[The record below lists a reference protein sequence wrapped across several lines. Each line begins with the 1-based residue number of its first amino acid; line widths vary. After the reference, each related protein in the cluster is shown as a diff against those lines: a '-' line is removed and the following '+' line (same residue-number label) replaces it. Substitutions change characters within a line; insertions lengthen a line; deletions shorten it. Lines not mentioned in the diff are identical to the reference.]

1 MPGGTGRHGSYA
13 AVVSSEAFST
23 GPDDDRVVELDDD
36 TPVLPEQ
43 TREDTDRGWG
53 ERSWDND
60 DRLLNER
67 PPHWD

>member
-1 MPGGTGRHGSYA
+1 MPHGAYA
-13 AVVSSEAFST
+13 ALVSSEAFSA
-23 GPDDDRVVELDDD
+23 GGDDERVVELDDD

-53 ERSWDND
+53 ERSWTND
-60 DRLLNER
+60 DRLRDER